1 MFNFV
6 IGLSIS
12 LIIHSVEL
20 VQKKFLQQA
29 KTNPALVIPVVLIIA
44 FGIGQLGFQSY
55 GFNIL
60 SSLLW
65 MSTSEM
71 IILFGTFMK
80 QLLSTNPKKS
90 ITYKILGIPV
100 TETIKLT
107 PDQKKRHAETAIFLR
122 YFLIISVVTTTLI
135 LATLIG
141 FILLRDGNLD
151 RLNL

>member
-90 ITYKILGIPV
+90 ITYKILC
-100 TETIKLT
+100 
-107 PDQKKRHAETAIFLR
+107 KRN
-122 YFLIISVVTTTLI
+122 SS
-135 LATLIG
+135 
-141 FILLRDGNLD
+141 N
-151 RLNL
+151 